1 MSLVKVDFCNI
12 YWVARHSST
21 QFVMSCNP
29 IKLLKNIVVL
39 HARRPTH
46 VEVPH
51 PVAVAEHE
59 LPEKKRKY
67 LNINYYVWH
76 ERASIQVIECHV
88 FLLRYI
94 PCLRH
99 DGGEDAEQQPS
110 HGDDLKKWRE
120 DFDFTCNLFFKKT
133 RIVFVG
139 E

>member
-12 YWVARHSST
+12 YWVVRHSST

-29 IKLLKNIVVL
+29 IKLLKNIFVL

-59 LPEKKRKY
+59 LPEKKNEIFKY
-67 LNINYYVWH
+67 QFIMCGTRVPRSKSSNVMYSYDL
-76 ERASIQVIECHV
+76 Q
-88 FLLRYI
+88 L

-110 HGDDLKKWRE
+110 HGNDLKKIGGNISISHAIFLMKE
-120 DFDFTCNLFFKKT
+120 
-133 RIVFVG
+133 
-139 E
+139 